1 MGFMKWISHIIWH
14 LVTLVTIPL
23 FFLGAAFGLLG
34 TALYYSGPFIEILL
48 STNGINSFFTDPM
61 ARNILNECFNGN
73 AQLRNP
79 LQLNNGT
86 YMPIFDKF
94 VLESYHIEQVALQF
108 QTTRDSP
115 TQQRLNKMYSDAIS
129 NVALIQG
136 TTNVAP
142 NIVLNELSS
151 YTNYRLNN
159 TKIESCSKRTED
171 FWVSSQNSCPG
182 DYPFTTSSSQTSRLG
197 EKACLNVREWSSANV
212 GTRYANEPSCS
223 NLNIVQTVQNY
234 VTAINNYAT
243 DAEPLINEIR
253 TDLTE

>member
-1 MGFMKWISHIIWH
+1 MNIMKWLSHIMWH
-14 LVTLVTIPL
+14 LLTLITIPL
-23 FFLGAAFGLLG
+23 FLLGAIFGLLG

-48 STNGINSFFTDPM
+48 STNGINAFFTDPM

-73 AQLRNP
+73 AQLRIP

-94 VLESYHIEQVALQF
+94 YNESYHIEQVALQF

-115 TQQRLNKMYSDAIS
+115 TQSMLYKMYTDAVS

-136 TTNVAP
+136 TTNTAP

-151 YTNYRLNN
+151 YTTYRLNN

-171 FWVSSQNSCPG
+171 FWVSNQNSCPT
-182 DYPFTTSSSQTSRLG
+182 DHVFISSSSPTSRLG
-197 EKACLNVREWSSANV
+197 DKTCINVREWSLTNV
-212 GTRYANEPSCS
+212 GQRYADRPSCS
-223 NLNIVQTVQNY
+223 NLNVVQTVQNY